1 MDDGADARPRP
12 VDLRMDEDLAV
23 SRSRPTND
31 PPLEVHE
38 EQVLGSD
45 LLEPQLVGLHP
56 EGVGPRDTHGGMSP
70 DVVALPGHRQN
81 AAGAR
86 ELAPEVGLFSTR
98 GARTTSGVCHSR
110 TSLPPGIVP
119 PM

>member
-38 EQVLGSD
+38 EQDLGSD
-45 LLEPQLVGLHP
+45 LLEPKVAGLHP
-56 EGVGPRDTHGGMSP
+56 EGVGPRDTHRGMSP
-70 DVVALPGHRQN
+70 DVVALPGHSQN
-81 AAGAR
+81 ASGAR

-98 GARTTSGVCHSR
+98 GARMTSGV
-110 TSLPPGIVP
+110 
-119 PM
+119 

>member
-31 PPLEVHE
+31 SPLEVHE

-70 DVVALPGHRQN
+70 DVVALPGHSPTG
-81 AAGAR
+81 AAAR
-86 ELAPEVGLFSTR
+86 EMAPS
-98 GARTTSGVCHSR
+98 GALCVKRR
-110 TSLPPGIVP
+110 R
-119 PM
+119 